1 MNPAADIQDQPE
13 DRAPEAAAATGPGP
27 TVTHKYSV
35 NVNSALLRKLESM
48 FSKNSIK
55 LVSAAF
61 SLSTWRS
68 YEAAWNSFAAFEIFV
83 RTSYTWPLSQHAVNE
98 YISWAANTRK
108 LRSASIQSYLASL
121 ASIHQLFNHSALS
134 FSSLTT
140 KALLR
145 GCSNLESMVSN
156 PKPSRKVFSLP
167 LLKILGHEIAQ
178 MDWLENSKRVF
189 WTCACTAFFGSFRIG
204 ELLASKKSSFDPTS
218 TLLWGDI
225 VFGEKSCIVHLRS
238 PKCNSKEG
246 DFVDLFEFKDQ
257 SVCPVSCLKNLSC
270 YSGGNKNSPV
280 FQFSSGNLLTPESF
294 NKSLRLLLTPHLG
307 NDAQHF
313 SSHSMRAAIPSA
325 LAKFPRLANSE
336 DIKGWG
342 RWDSA
347 CYMRYTRLKLDR
359 KRAIFSKISSALL
372 PQAFL

>member
-1 MNPAADIQDQPE
+1 
-13 DRAPEAAAATGPGP
+13 
-27 TVTHKYSV
+27 
-35 NVNSALLRKLESM
+35 M

-167 LLKILGHEIAQ
+167 LLKILGHETGQ
-178 MDWLENSKRVF
+178 TDWSLNSKRSTKSPSLLLHF
-189 WTCACTAFFGSFRIG
+189 GLLKWTMQLFSPNTMSPQRRVEVGWK
-204 ELLASKKSSFDPTS
+204 ELLFPAKSSPILKLPKKAVQAQVQK
-218 TLLWGDI
+218 TLLL
-225 VFGEKSCIVHLRS
+225 SS
-238 PKCNSKEG
+238 N
-246 DFVDLFEFKDQ
+246 Q
-257 SVCPVSCLKNLSC
+257 SVCRVSCVKNLS
-270 YSGGNKNSPV
+270 SHSRGNKNSPV

-307 NDAQHF
+307 
-313 SSHSMRAAIPSA
+313 SHSMRAAIPSA